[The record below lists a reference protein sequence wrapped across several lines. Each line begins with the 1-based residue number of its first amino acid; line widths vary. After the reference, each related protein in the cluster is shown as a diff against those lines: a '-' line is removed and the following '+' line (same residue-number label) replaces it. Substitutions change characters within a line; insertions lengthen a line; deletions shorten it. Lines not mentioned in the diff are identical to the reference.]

1 VFVVTVNFQINEEH
15 LEMFMAA
22 MIRQAQNSL
31 TREKDCLQ
39 FDVCQDRENPE
50 RVFLYE
56 IYSDRAAFDAHLETP
71 HFFDFDRTV
80 APWTVSKV
88 AEQWELVES

>member
-1 VFVVTVNFQINEEH
+1 MFVVTVNFQIKKEH

-56 IYSDRAAFDAHLETP
+56 IYSDRAAFDAHLQTP
-71 HFFDFDRTV
+71 HFLDFDKTV
-80 APWTVSKV
+80 APWTESKV